1 MLAALGSELDISYQ
15 HDGTYSNKVFGDVD
29 THREVRL
36 LDAIAVALTTGNPGD
51 VFTATFCKRDHMDL
65 VRGPPSPEDIAAKNE
80 LVLLT
85 GSLTVKDALD
95 LFPFLMRR
103 CGANNR

>member
-51 VFTATFCKRDHMDL
+51 VFTATSANAIIWISYVDL
-65 VRGPPSPEDIAAKNE
+65 RVPK
-80 LVLLT
+80 T
-85 GSLTVKDALD
+85 
-95 LFPFLMRR
+95 
-103 CGANNR
+103 